1 MIIIKKYLFIIS
13 VVFLFTQCTKAPI
26 NISKC
31 DKIKTTSIEYL
42 SCLNKLYSST
52 NTAKNLKEFKKH
64 KTLKSFFKQVEV
76 IESN

>member
-1 MIIIKKYLFIIS
+1 MFLKKYFFLLFI
-13 VVFLFTQCTKAPI
+13 FLLSTQCSKTPL

-31 DKIKTTSIEYL
+31 NNLKTTSIEYL
-42 SCLNKLYSST
+42 NCLNKLYAAT
-52 NTAKNLKEFKKH
+52 NAAKNVKEFEKH

>member
-1 MIIIKKYLFIIS
+1 MFLKKNFFLLSIFLLS
-13 VVFLFTQCTKAPI
+13 VQCSKTPL

-31 DKIKTTSIEYL
+31 NNLKTTSIEYL
-42 SCLNKLYSST
+42 NCLNKLYAAT
-52 NTAKNLKEFKKH
+52 NAAKNLKEFKKH

>member
-1 MIIIKKYLFIIS
+1 MFLKKKIFLLLIFLLS
-13 VVFLFTQCTKAPI
+13 VQCSKTPL

-31 DKIKTTSIEYL
+31 NNLKTTSIEYL
-42 SCLNKLYSST
+42 NCLNKLYSTT